1 MGHLTTSKGCW
12 GCTRAITRTPGRKKK
27 PELPP
32 PPECLENSRILHKRC
47 ENYLIADGMGPRPPM
62 QLYIYVGLLCVSSVG
77 REFMRSRLDPQNEV
91 VYCELQVSQQLATR
105 LEIPEQWSGGG
116 WSPKWRV
123 GVTRHCTLF
132 APSKAAHFRKYVPSL
147 DSSFVGF
154 AGFLSTCYRSC
165 WSTINVASINCKRA
179 LNIS

>member
-62 QLYIYVGLLCVSSVG
+62 QLYIYVGLLCVSYVG

-105 LEIPEQWSGGG
+105 LEIPDQ
-116 WSPKWRV
+116 WRV
-123 GVTRHCTLF
+123 VSKMEGRGHQALHFVCPFESCTFSQICAFIGQQLCGF
-132 APSKAAHFRKYVPSL
+132 CRF
-147 DSSFVGF
+147 FVNM
-154 AGFLSTCYRSC
+154 LPVMLVNY
-165 WSTINVASINCKRA
+165 
-179 LNIS
+179 

>member
-62 QLYIYVGLLCVSSVG
+62 QLYMSVCSA
-77 REFMRSRLDPQNEV
+77 FPL
-91 VYCELQVSQQLATR
+91 
-105 LEIPEQWSGGG
+105 W
-116 WSPKWRV
+116 
-123 GVTRHCTLF
+123 
-132 APSKAAHFRKYVPSL
+132 AANLWGL
-147 DSSFVGF
+147 DSTHKMK
-154 AGFLSTCYRSC
+154 LST
-165 WSTINVASINCKRA
+165 ANCRCLSSLPLDWKFQSNGAVEGGLQNGGSGSPGTA
-179 LNIS
+179 LCLPLRKLHIFANMCLHWTAALWVFQVFCQHVTGHVGQLLTWQV